1 MLYIISPG
9 MVHLITRSLY
19 PWPTFLHF
27 HQFPAPGL
35 TQWNYEPCRVGSP
48 KMDGSWWRVLTKCGP
63 LEKGMEN
70 HFSNH
75 ALRTPWSAAE
85 PHEPHS
91 IFMSSAFLD
100 STQSEIIQCLSF
112 SIWIVSL
119 NITPSRFV
127 HVVPNGRSS
136 FFLMAEQYSIVYMY
150 MYHIFIHLSI
160 DRHLDCFHILATV
173 TNTAINMG
181 APISLHDT
189 VFISFWYVPRSR
201 ITGSYGI
208 SIFLFIVESPYK
220 FSKLLHKLTSPLTVH
235 RFPLYCTSSVGAI
248 LWGGISL

>member
-19 PWPTFLHF
+19 PWPTSLHF

-35 TQWNYEPCRVGSP
+35 TQWNYEPCHVGSP

-112 SIWIVSL
+112 SIWIVSHPQGSSMLSQMAGVPFFSWL
-119 NITPSRFV
+119 NNIPLCICICTTS
-127 HVVPNGRSS
+127 
-136 FFLMAEQYSIVYMY
+136 
-150 MYHIFIHLSI
+150 LSI
-160 DRHLDCFHILATV
+160 
-173 TNTAINMG
+173 
-181 APISLHDT
+181 
-189 VFISFWYVPRSR
+189 Y
-201 ITGSYGI
+201 
-208 SIFLFIVESPYK
+208 
-220 FSKLLHKLTSPLTVH
+220 PLTD
-235 RFPLYCTSSVGAI
+235 T
-248 LWGGISL
+248 

>member
-19 PWPTFLHF
+19 PWPTSFHF

-63 LEKGMEN
+63 LEKGMAN

-100 STQSEIIQCLSF
+100 STQSEIIQYLSLSELFHWTSHPQGSSICPKWQEFLF
-112 SIWIVSL
+112 SHGWTI
-119 NITPSRFV
+119 F
-127 HVVPNGRSS
+127 HC
-136 FFLMAEQYSIVYMY
+136 VYVY

-160 DRHLDCFHILATV
+160 DT
-173 TNTAINMG
+173 
-181 APISLHDT
+181 
-189 VFISFWYVPRSR
+189 
-201 ITGSYGI
+201 
-208 SIFLFIVESPYK
+208 
-220 FSKLLHKLTSPLTVH
+220 
-235 RFPLYCTSSVGAI
+235 
-248 LWGGISL
+248 